1 MEEDNSE
8 KEDLCDQL
16 SRQNEALYQMRQEI
30 REWEKAKSEYQE
42 IVIQMQKRGIF
53 LGSSVHYDSVFHTI
67 KM

>member
-30 REWEKAKSEYQE
+30 REWEKAKNEYQE

-53 LGSSVHYDSVFHTI
+53 LGV
-67 KM
+67 